1 VLPFLICGVI
11 MARKRTELEQERM
24 TDANIE
30 RVIDLLEPKEQGVK
44 PITKKDACQI
54 LGMSYN
60 TTRLD
65 QIIQTYKDRKEKTA
79 KRRAEKRGKPVTLDE
94 VQFIIQSYLSGE
106 TISEISQNTYRGT
119 QLIKQVLERYNVPVR
134 KSSPDYFKPELIPEG
149 AMQDKFAVGEVVYSA
164 RYDSMC
170 KIQAEQTHPDYG
182 WIYRVWLL
190 SERWLQSAY
199 QPACELA
206 SLKHLRELGVK
217 V

>member
-65 QIIQTYKDRKEKTA
+65 SIIQTHKERKEKNA

-94 VQFIIQSYLSGE
+94 VQFIIQSYLAGE
-106 TISEISQNTYRGT
+106 NISEISQSTFRGS
-119 QLIKQVLERYNVPVR
+119 QLIKQVLDKYSVPIR
-134 KSSPDYFKPELIPEG
+134 KSSPDYFKPELIPDG
-149 AMQDKFAVGEVVYSA
+149 AVRDKFTVGEVVYSA
-164 RYDSMC
+164 RYDSMA
-170 KIQAEQTHPDYG
+170 KINAEQQHPDHG
-182 WIYRVWLL
+182 WIYRIWLL
-190 SERWLQSAY
+190 SDRWLQSAY
-199 QPACELA
+199 QPASELA
-206 SLKHLRELGVK
+206 SLQHLRELGVN

>member
-30 RVIDLLEPKEQGVK
+30 RVIDLIEPKEQGVK

-65 QIIQTYKDRKEKTA
+65 QIIQTYKERKEKNA
-79 KRRAEKRGKPVTLDE
+79 KRRAEKRGKPVSEDE

-106 TISEISQNTYRGT
+106 TISEISNNTYRGT
-119 QLIKQVLERYNVPVR
+119 QLIKQVLERYSVPIR
-134 KSSPDYFKPELIPEG
+134 KSSPDYFRPELIPEG

-170 KIQAEQTHPDYG
+170 KIQAEHTHTEYG